1 MFLPEPAFLR
11 YVSANCA
18 TSVEYCKINSMMYSL
33 AHFKAIK
40 GVGAVFIKRVDERDL
55 RTGICNV
62 HGSNGLLT
70 IERNTDLIKGL

>member
-1 MFLPEPAFLR
+1 MEAARLILPPFQKL
-11 YVSANCA
+11 
-18 TSVEYCKINSMMYSL
+18 
-33 AHFKAIK
+33 KAIK